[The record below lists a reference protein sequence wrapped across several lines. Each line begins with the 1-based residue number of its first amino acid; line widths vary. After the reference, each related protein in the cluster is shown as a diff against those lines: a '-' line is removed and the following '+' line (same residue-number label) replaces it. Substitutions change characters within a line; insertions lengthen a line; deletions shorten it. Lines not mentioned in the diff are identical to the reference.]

1 MVRKQSLSPRREKFA
16 QLVAGGSSHADAY
29 RQAFTVS
36 GMKKAILWSEA
47 SRVAAVPEVS
57 ARIGELRQ
65 AQVRV
70 AMQDMGQLGAS
81 VLRRLDQLA
90 DHAET
95 ESARVTLHSPAW
107 ARWAERA
114 VTFCQ
119 IDPKDFIALG

>member
-1 MVRKQSLSPRREKFA
+1 MMRPYRLSPRREKFA
-16 QLVAGGSSHADAY
+16 QLVAGGSTHADAY

-36 GMKKAILWSEA
+36 GMKPATLWSEA

-70 AMQDMGQLGAS
+70 AMHDMGSIGGS

-90 DHAET
+90 DQA
-95 ESARVTLHSPAW
+95 
-107 ARWAERA
+107 
-114 VTFCQ
+114 
-119 IDPKDFIALG
+119 G